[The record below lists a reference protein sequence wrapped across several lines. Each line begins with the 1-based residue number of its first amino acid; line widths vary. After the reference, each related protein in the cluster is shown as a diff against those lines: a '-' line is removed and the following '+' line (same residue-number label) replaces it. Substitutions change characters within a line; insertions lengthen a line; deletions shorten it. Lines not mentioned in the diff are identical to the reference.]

1 MPRGG
6 ARPGTGGARPG
17 AGRPRKVAGPVPVVA
32 APKAKA
38 KPVVVKPGQM
48 TPLEYM
54 LGVINDVGADEA
66 RRDRMAQAAAP
77 YVHPKAEAETQGK
90 KAQRQAAAQTAE
102 RGTDWESLLDSTLN

>member
-17 AGRPRKVAGPVPVVA
+17 AGRPRKQAGPPAAA
-32 APKAKA
+32 APA
-38 KPVVVKPGQM
+38 VKSGQM

-54 LGVINDVGADEA
+54 LGVINDPSADES

-77 YVHPKAEAETQGK
+77 YVHPKAEAEAQGK
-90 KAQRQAAAQTAE
+90 KAQREAVARVAE
-102 RGTDWESLLDSTLN
+102 RGTDWESLLTAAPN

>member
-17 AGRPRKVAGPVPVVA
+17 AGRPRKQAGPPAAA
-32 APKAKA
+32 APA
-38 KPVVVKPGQM
+38 VKSGQM

-54 LGVINDVGADEA
+54 LGVINDPSADES

-77 YVHPKAEAETQGK
+77 YVHPKAEAAEGGK
-90 KAQRQAAAQTAE
+90 KAQREAAARVAE
-102 RGTDWESLLDSTLN
+102 RGTDWESLLTAAPN

>member
-1 MPRGG
+1 
-6 ARPGTGGARPG
+6 
-17 AGRPRKVAGPVPVVA
+17 
-32 APKAKA
+32 
-38 KPVVVKPGQM
+38 M

-102 RGTDWESLLDSTLN
+102 RGTDWERLLNLAPN

>member
-6 ARPGTGGARPG
+6 FRAG
-17 AGRPRKVAGPVPVVA
+17 AGRPPRSSVCGEGAKSIHAAGRA
-32 APKAKA
+32 A
-38 KPVVVKPGQM
+38 GM

-54 LGVINDVGADEA
+54 LSVMNDAGADDA

-90 KAQRQAAAQTAE
+90 KAQREAAAKVAE
-102 RGTDWESLLDSTLN
+102 RGTDWESLLRVAPAGQNGLGNRFS

>member
-17 AGRPRKVAGPVPVVA
+17 AGRPRKNVTPEKIAASTPAAAPVVR
-32 APKAKA
+32 
-38 KPVVVKPGQM
+38 VKSGQM

-102 RGTDWESLLDSTLN
+102 RGTDWESLLNLSPN

>member
-6 ARPGTGGARPG
+6 FRAG
-17 AGRPRKVAGPVPVVA
+17 AGRPPRSSVCGDSAKVIHAAGRA
-32 APKAKA
+32 A
-38 KPVVVKPGQM
+38 GM

-54 LGVINDVGADEA
+54 LTVMNDASADDA

-90 KAQRQAAAQTAE
+90 KAQRQAAAVVAE
-102 RGTDWESLLDSTLN
+102 RGTDWESLLAAPN